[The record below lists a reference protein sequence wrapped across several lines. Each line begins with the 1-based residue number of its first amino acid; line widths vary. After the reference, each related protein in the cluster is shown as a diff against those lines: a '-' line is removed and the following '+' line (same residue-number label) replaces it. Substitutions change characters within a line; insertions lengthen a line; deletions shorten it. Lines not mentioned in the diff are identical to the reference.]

1 MKWRKYGEFSPGILR
16 WMEDKTGRDLP
27 WGWADS
33 FLNGTLALALPGWCV
48 WSGAQRPACDS
59 RRRWVDWDKAAARRL
74 HWGRARGGSGIG
86 VQWGPVKKVT
96 SFCRRKPY
104 PASPSLRCQSTKGDN
119 WKAQTSTSFY
129 PHTRSSPSTA
139 LRTKRARLAIPA
151 WPPRPERI
159 APHGGMDPHPQ
170 GLGVPYLDQH
180 KEPEQ
185 RQQAAAPARSS
196 GQVPHRG
203 ASRDPGGTAAAAG
216 SRGSQWPVLADSLR
230 PQAPGRLPAAAC
242 RLAGPP
248 ALPDGSLSSSE
259 PESGENVPGAGVA

>member
-1 MKWRKYGEFSPGILR
+1 M
-16 WMEDKTGRDLP
+16 
-27 WGWADS
+27 
-33 FLNGTLALALPGWCV
+33 
-48 WSGAQRPACDS
+48 
-59 RRRWVDWDKAAARRL
+59 
-74 HWGRARGGSGIG
+74 
-86 VQWGPVKKVT
+86 QWGPVKKVT

-104 PASPSLRCQSTKGDN
+104 PASPSLRCPSTKGDN
-119 WKAQTSTSFY
+119 WKAQTSTSFH
-129 PHTRSSPSTA
+129 PHTRSPPSTA

-203 ASRDPGGTAAAAG
+203 ASRDPGGTAAPAG
-216 SRGSQWPVLADSLR
+216 SRGAHNDQSWLTASDPRRPGGSRRPHVAWPV
-230 PQAPGRLPAAAC
+230 PLPFRMDRSPLLSPSPARTC
-242 RLAGPP
+242 QEP
-248 ALPDGSLSSSE
+248 ALLNG
-259 PESGENVPGAGVA
+259 